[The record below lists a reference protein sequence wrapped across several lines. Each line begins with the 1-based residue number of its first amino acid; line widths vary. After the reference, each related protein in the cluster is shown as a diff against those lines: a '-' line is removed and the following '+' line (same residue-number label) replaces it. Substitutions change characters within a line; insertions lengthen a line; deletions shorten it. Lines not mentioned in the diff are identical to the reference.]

1 MMDDVLV
8 FGRNQEEHK
17 ERLKAV
23 MSQLRKKGVTLNRDK
38 CEFGMTEVKF
48 LGHIVSQ
55 DGIHPD
61 PEKVSAIN
69 QMKTPQNVSDLRRFM
84 GLVNQLGKFS
94 SAVAQ
99 ISQPL
104 RVVEY
109 QASMALGTSSRR
121 SLPSSQ
127 NRDGKAE
134 CVGVL

>member
-1 MMDDVLV
+1 
-8 FGRNQEEHK
+8 
-17 ERLKAV
+17 
-23 MSQLRKKGVTLNRDK
+23 
-38 CEFGMTEVKF
+38 MTEVKF

-55 DGIHPD
+55 DRIHPD

-104 RVVEY
+104 
-109 QASMALGTSSRR
+109 S
-121 SLPSSQ
+121 
-127 NRDGKAE
+127 
-134 CVGVL
+134 C